1 MYSCLSVGL
10 FWFVFFQLCGLK
22 ERIPPLQGATLQLLG
37 QALCGG
43 SPSLCFYLQQWQR
56 SCRKRN
62 HKLIHSSGG
71 IQWGSTGNGKG
82 QSESYYLFTHRAGT
96 LQVVV
101 DPYHPVCHLWS
112 KENTCVSWRMSW
124 HLMIPPTKFPV
135 YSRILTFWTQLY
147 KRLKLT
153 AVTHCICFY
162 EHVLVPSPYVFG
174 FCTFI
179 CVVFWGCVVC
189 LLKKPKTTH
198 TNILQGI
205 KLTLLVHLSR
215 S

>member
-1 MYSCLSVGL
+1 MYSHLSVGL
-10 FWFVFFQLCGLK
+10 FWFVLFQLRGLK

-82 QSESYYLFTHRAGT
+82 QSESYCLFTHTAGT

-101 DPYHPVCHLWS
+101 HPYHPVCHLWS
-112 KENTCVSWRMSW
+112 EENAPVSWRMSGIW
-124 HLMIPPTKFPV
+124 WFCPQSSQFVQGFLCFGH
-135 YSRILTFWTQLY
+135 SWTRNWNWL
-147 KRLKLT
+147 LLHT
-153 AVTHCICFY
+153 
-162 EHVLVPSPYVFG
+162 VFA
-174 FCTFI
+174 FMNVC
-179 CVVFWGCVVC
+179 WYHHPVC
-189 LLKKPKTTH
+189 LGFVVSSVWCFGVVWVFLFA
-198 TNILQGI
+198 
-205 KLTLLVHLSR
+205 
-215 S
+215 